1 MGKTLWVR
9 LPLFCRDPSMVEV
22 GRGGGTMS
30 QEGGAVLPSLLAKSF
45 SSRVVMEARKA
56 YPWTVTVALEP
67 LLMK

>member
-1 MGKTLWVR
+1 
-9 LPLFCRDPSMVEV
+9 MVEV